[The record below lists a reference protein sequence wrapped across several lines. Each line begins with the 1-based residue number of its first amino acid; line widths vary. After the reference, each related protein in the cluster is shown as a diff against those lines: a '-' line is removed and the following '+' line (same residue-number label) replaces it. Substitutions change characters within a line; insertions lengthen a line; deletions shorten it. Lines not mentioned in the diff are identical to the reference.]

1 MSPQQLGTTLLHA
14 DDAHERADVAP
25 SISLTTTFRHTPSTD
40 GEFVEFDPEDPKT
53 YLYSRYSTPV
63 LYRLEKVLSAAI
75 GGHTIV
81 YGSGLSAAFGV
92 LMHYQPEV
100 IAITKGYHGVH
111 MVIKK
116 YVELKGSNNVKL
128 IDLSQPFTHP
138 KTLAW
143 VETPLNPTG
152 EVRDLAFC
160 LYMTDRKK
168 LPEQGIL
175 VVDSTLAPP
184 PLSDPFKWGVD
195 VIMHSGT
202 KYFGGHSD
210 ALMGTISV
218 KSMETWNSLWHTRT
232 YLGLVPGSME
242 QWLVLR
248 SLRTLH
254 LRVPKQ
260 AETGT
265 KIAQWLNGRKDVEK
279 VWHASLQEGAEGLI
293 GKGKQLEAGPACF
306 SIFMKDKDAAA
317 RLPFALKLF
326 TPATSLGGV
335 ESLIEQ
341 RLLSDPTE
349 DPRLVRLSIGVEDF
363 EDLRAD
369 LEQGLEAA
377 SSGSGK

>member
-1 MSPQQLGTTLLHA
+1 MSSKKLGTSLLHA
-14 DDAHERADVAP
+14 DDSHERAEVAP
-25 SISLTTTFRHTPSTD
+25 SISLSTTFRHIPSAD
-40 GEFVEFDPEDPKT
+40 GEHVQFDPVDPKT
-53 YLYSRYSTPV
+53 HLYARYSTPI

-111 MVIKK
+111 LVIEK
-116 YVELKGSNNVKL
+116 YVQLKGPQNVKL
-128 IDLSQPFTHP
+128 IDLTEPFTHP

-152 EVRDLAFC
+152 EVRDLTF
-160 LYMTDRKK
+160 YRNK
-168 LPEQGIL
+168 LPTEGIL

-184 PLSDPFKWGVD
+184 PLSDPFKWGAD

-210 ALMGTISV
+210 ALMGTLSV
-218 KSMETWNSLWHTRT
+218 RSLETWKSLWHTRT

-254 LRVPKQ
+254 LR
-260 AETGT
+260 TGT
-265 KIAQWLNGRKDVEK
+265 KIAQWLNGRREIEK
-279 VWHASLQEGAEGLI
+279 VWHASLQEGADGLI

-306 SIFMKDKDAAA
+306 SIYMKDKDAAA
-317 RLPFALKLF
+317 RLPFTLKLF

-341 RLLSDPTE
+341 RAISDPTA

-369 LEQGLEAA
+369 LEQGLEAVH
-377 SSGSGK
+377 SRSGRAKL